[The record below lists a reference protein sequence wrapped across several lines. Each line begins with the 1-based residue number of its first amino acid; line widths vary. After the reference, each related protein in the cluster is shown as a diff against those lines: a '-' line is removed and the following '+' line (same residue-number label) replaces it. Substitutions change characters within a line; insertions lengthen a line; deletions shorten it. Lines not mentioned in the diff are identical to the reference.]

1 MVSDSELVAR
11 LHEFLRS
18 SDLNTTTTAIVRR
31 KLEEDFGI
39 DLSGKK
45 AFIREHVDLFLQSQL
60 EKAEEDEGDGGEEEE
75 EEHKSN
81 VKSEGSNGSD
91 SKDENDD
98 DDDEEEE
105 VEESSNGKG
114 AKKRGSKKSNKEV
127 KKRGGG
133 FCKLCSLSPELQKF
147 IGVPELAR
155 TEVVKQLWVHIR
167 EKDLQDP
174 NNRRNIICDETLRAL
189 FGVDSINMFQMNK
202 ALSKHIWPLDSDDEG
217 LRSHARVPFPTS
229 SLAIYP
235 LLLLS
240 AYSHILPPLKLSS
253 GLPAPLVLV
262 INAMKQPPY
271 SGLKETSP

>member
-1 MVSDSELVAR
+1 MQILRVSESQGPKLADLNIGTPSTPISVSEKMVSDSELVAR

-114 AKKRGSKKSNKEV
+114 AKKRGLVIIYFIYNFTISPTMLELKVIVFISLMVKSHW
-127 KKRGGG
+127 G
-133 FCKLCSLSPELQKF
+133 LYL
-147 IGVPELAR
+147 
-155 TEVVKQLWVHIR
+155 LWNHS
-167 EKDLQDP
+167 
-174 NNRRNIICDETLRAL
+174 CFA
-189 FGVDSINMFQMNK
+189 
-202 ALSKHIWPLDSDDEG
+202 
-217 LRSHARVPFPTS
+217 PTS
-229 SLAIYP
+229 GEILVKIMLLVEAENGKGAFELLTSIQSFSLI
-235 LLLLS
+235 
-240 AYSHILPPLKLSS
+240 
-253 GLPAPLVLV
+253 
-262 INAMKQPPY
+262 
-271 SGLKETSP
+271 